1 MKNKL
6 STPAFV
12 IISLGS
18 ALLNVFLCY
27 ILTELL
33 LDNVFVNVFGSPPS
47 QDFLTYFKFY
57 FSTMWS
63 VLWFVAASM
72 LYEVGYSQIFSV
84 SISLVPLL
92 VTGFSAILVVRLYI
106 GMFPYSTNSRES
118 LNLVGI
124 VSFLVYT
131 CDFILLAI
139 TLCIGQYL
147 YPNVIQ
153 FQGGVIVLYLI
164 GLLLTLPL
172 LFLTVAIGYVII
184 LAADRAFLTFK

>member
-63 VLWFVAASM
+63 VLWFAAASM
-72 LYEVGYSQIFSV
+72 LHEVGYSQIFSV